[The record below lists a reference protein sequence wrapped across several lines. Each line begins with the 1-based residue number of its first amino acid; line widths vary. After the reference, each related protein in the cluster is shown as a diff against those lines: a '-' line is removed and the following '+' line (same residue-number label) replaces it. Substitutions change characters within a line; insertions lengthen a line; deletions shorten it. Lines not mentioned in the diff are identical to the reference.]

1 MPTDSTA
8 ESQQKVRELLEKER
22 QVLDKYKAQVPAKHT
37 TGRGGAGAKGH
48 VKHKGKVPNRERALA
63 KEREIQ
69 TKWKEDRE
77 RQGTVKTGRGGHGNI
92 LRPTSADGA
101 STVNPRSESR
111 LANHLPE
118 RPISTFGT
126 TASEQR
132 RRRRFSFNHNA
143 GSRSGSSD
151 YRPSFAQDSSRAPS
165 AATNNLEMASDT
177 DSMYDLKITTGIVT
191 STVDPST
198 ILGSYSHSNQTATS
212 VAANRLLNHI
222 APFEELIIP
231 QARKRLSLQIGFKAP
246 KDTNSATTTPTTS
259 ALTPSQPHSL
269 LRPFKKLHIGKQ
281 PDSQDMPSNDILDIS
296 ASAAAT
302 SIPSNH
308 NPERPTEINSHTT
321 AHHYPHYRHATETT
335 SAASAALQMIDPSN
349 RTFIPPSGTVS
360 PPPIP
365 TPVLAIPEKRYSF
378 PYPYTFNIDELRGDD
393 NDTASYVD
401 TASYIDDD
409 RNGDISRRTSGTFGF
424 TNSNVSFISTSPST
438 PTVPSA
444 SPPILP
450 ALYFQLPVP
459 PRRED
464 ISWAK
469 RRLPVP
475 PVDSHR
481 VLRPTSTHSGLL
493 SPPQTPLGNEFT
505 SSRATTPTPTP
516 Y

>member
-1 MPTDSTA
+1 MNEVLRPTQIKSSGTTRSTMAAAIAGAASAAPHTTSSFKSNPSTSTLSTGRSLKSSLKSTNENKISAPAGREIITTSSRRKIYIGRAGAGNAMPTDSTA

-48 VKHKGKVPNRERALA
+48 VKHKG
-63 KEREIQ
+63 
-69 TKWKEDRE
+69 
-77 RQGTVKTGRGGHGNI
+77 
-92 LRPTSADGA
+92 
-101 STVNPRSESR
+101 
-111 LANHLPE
+111 
-118 RPISTFGT
+118 
-126 TASEQR
+126 
-132 RRRRFSFNHNA
+132 
-143 GSRSGSSD
+143 
-151 YRPSFAQDSSRAPS
+151 
-165 AATNNLEMASDT
+165 
-177 DSMYDLKITTGIVT
+177 
-191 STVDPST
+191 
-198 ILGSYSHSNQTATS
+198 
-212 VAANRLLNHI
+212 
-222 APFEELIIP
+222 
-231 QARKRLSLQIGFKAP
+231 KAP

-308 NPERPTEINSHTT
+308 DPERPTEINSHTT

-475 PVDSHR
+475 PVDSHHSPRQR
-481 VLRPTSTHSGLL
+481 VHV
-493 SPPQTPLGNEFT
+493 
-505 SSRATTPTPTP
+505 
-516 Y
+516 